1 MAEPLDYFN
10 PVRPEESRESEDRL
24 AAAIPIDFDTMLTHS
39 EDHPA
44 VRAIE
49 AELRRHGIPF
59 YRAEGGALA
68 RRGVELHVRA
78 VDKDRAA
85 PLAAMIFARRLRLDK
100 ASPRVKP
107 PRDTTSDGTHFVE

>member
-1 MAEPLDYFN
+1 MPDPLDYFN
-10 PVRPEESRESEDRL
+10 PRAPEAPTPAERL
-24 AAAIPIDFDTMLTHS
+24 AAAIPIEFDTMITHS

-78 VDKDRAA
+78 ADKDRAA

-100 ASPRVKP
+100 ASPRVLP
-107 PRDTTSDGTHFVE
+107 PRDTTSDGTHFPE